1 MSRQGCPLLLVVAA
15 WCSSGIGGGVYA
27 QQWTHSHDDGRS
39 LLNPFSLL
47 HNNDPWRAVELL
59 MSGRGGG
66 QNSDEGGGGGGY
78 FAQPPPQPPSS
89 SQQGGYYYP
98 HIVGG
103 SGGEQLQQQQTP
115 PPSSYNNINRPWDYH
130 YSPQSPWMTQYYGQ
144 TPPITTAPSD
154 RPPPP
159 PVVQQ
164 NNNNF
169 LPRSMCAYPQG
180 LPDHASSSNNFGGGR
195 RRLLQQG
202 GSGGNNKKKN
212 KRKRKRKRKQRQQA
226 TNNNADNS
234 RIIGGSRVPAPLI
247 TFPQQQQPSLSSP
260 PRPPPRRPPFVP
272 PPAPMFSSPSP
283 SFVFQ
288 DQRPPT
294 RTPNKKKPQKK
305 GKKKKNSNSAKQPP
319 RPPPWSSSPHRAQY
333 DDRNY
338 RYYPRRNRRS
348 SHNSFPSPFSSMFN
362 NNLPTSTSYYNPNPL
377 RFMPVIAAQNEDS
390 LSRLAMPWGGR
401 SPMDLIMGDDGRL
414 VVSDDRGGGGP
425 EAVPRAGGEVSTRIL
440 QGEVPQRRDLYP
452 FLVYLDGCGGSV
464 IGPTKVLTAAHC
476 VAGERTRGQIRQG
489 DLAYFG
495 CYKRGVDCSE
505 VIRIASIKAHPDF
518 DIRRSSF
525 RTDNDVAVLTLER
538 PTSSPAVRVATRELG
553 AYYRENNAAVIMGWG
568 TTREG
573 DRGSLANIV
582 RHAELQLV
590 SDEECASRYGAG
602 SLTTN
607 MFCAG
612 GQGKD
617 SCQGDSGGPL
627 IVNPRCGAPGGEVV
641 QLGIVSWGRGCGRL
655 GTPGVYTNLASER
668 IAKFVYDEWRN

>member
-1 MSRQGCPLLLVVAA
+1 MSRQRCPLLLVVAA
-15 WCSSGIGGGVYA
+15 WCSSSIGGGVYA
-27 QQWTHSHDDGRS
+27 HDDGRS
-39 LLNPFSLL
+39 QFFNPFSLL

-78 FAQPPPQPPSS
+78 
-89 SQQGGYYYP
+89 
-98 HIVGG
+98 
-103 SGGEQLQQQQTP
+103 
-115 PPSSYNNINRPWDYH
+115 NRPWDYY

-195 RRLLQQG
+195 RHLLQQG
-202 GSGGNNKKKN
+202 GSGGNNNKKN
-212 KRKRKRKRKQRQQA
+212 KRKRKRRQRQQA

-247 TFPQQQQPSLSSP
+247 TFPQQQQPSSSSP

-272 PPAPMFSSPSP
+272 PPAPMLSSPSP

-305 GKKKKNSNSAKQPP
+305 GKKKGKKKKNSAKQPP
-319 RPPPWSSSPHRAQY
+319 RPPPWSGSPHRAQY

-338 RYYPRRNRRS
+338 GYYPRRNRRS

-401 SPMDLIMGDDGRL
+401 SPMDLIMDDDGRL
-414 VVSDDRGGGGP
+414 VVSDDRGVGGP

-495 CYKRGVDCSE
+495 CYERGVDCSE

-573 DRGSLANIV
+573 DRGSQANIL

>member
-1 MSRQGCPLLLVVAA
+1 MMSRQRCPLLLVVAA
-15 WCSSGIGGGVYA
+15 WCSSSIGGGVYA

-39 LLNPFSLL
+39 QFNPFSLL

-59 MSGRGGG
+59 MSG
-66 QNSDEGGGGGGY
+66 
-78 FAQPPPQPPSS
+78 
-89 SQQGGYYYP
+89 

-144 TPPITTAPSD
+144 TLPITTAPSD

-195 RRLLQQG
+195 RHLLQQG

-212 KRKRKRKRKQRQQA
+212 KRKRTRKRRQRQQA

-247 TFPQQQQPSLSSP
+247 TFPQQQQPSSSSP

-272 PPAPMFSSPSP
+272 PPAPMLSSPSP

-305 GKKKKNSNSAKQPP
+305 GKKKGKKKNNSAKQPP

-338 RYYPRRNRRS
+338 GYYPRRNRRS

-401 SPMDLIMGDDGRL
+401 SPMDLIMDDDGRL
-414 VVSDDRGGGGP
+414 VVSDDRGVGGP

-495 CYKRGVDCSE
+495 CYERGVDCSE

-538 PTSSPAVRVATRELG
+538 PTSSPAVRVANQELG

-573 DRGSLANIV
+573 GKNMANNM
-582 RHAELQLV
+582 RHAEIQLV
-590 SDEECASRYGAG
+590 SDEYCRSKYGSRT
-602 SLTTN
+602 LTRQ

-612 GQGKD
+612 GEGKD

-627 IVNPRCGAPGGEVV
+627 IVNPKCGGDEVV
-641 QLGIVSWGRGCGRL
+641 QLGVVSFGKGCGRM
-655 GTPGVYTNLASER
+655 GFPGVYTNLASEK
-668 IAKFVYDEWRN
+668 IAKFVYDEWRNNN

>member
-1 MSRQGCPLLLVVAA
+1 
-15 WCSSGIGGGVYA
+15 
-27 QQWTHSHDDGRS
+27 
-39 LLNPFSLL
+39 
-47 HNNDPWRAVELL
+47 
-59 MSGRGGG
+59 
-66 QNSDEGGGGGGY
+66 
-78 FAQPPPQPPSS
+78 
-89 SQQGGYYYP
+89 
-98 HIVGG
+98 
-103 SGGEQLQQQQTP
+103 
-115 PPSSYNNINRPWDYH
+115 
-130 YSPQSPWMTQYYGQ
+130 
-144 TPPITTAPSD
+144 
-154 RPPPP
+154 
-159 PVVQQ
+159 
-164 NNNNF
+164 
-169 LPRSMCAYPQG
+169 
-180 LPDHASSSNNFGGGR
+180 
-195 RRLLQQG
+195 
-202 GSGGNNKKKN
+202 
-212 KRKRKRKRKQRQQA
+212 
-226 TNNNADNS
+226 
-234 RIIGGSRVPAPLI
+234 
-247 TFPQQQQPSLSSP
+247 
-260 PRPPPRRPPFVP
+260 
-272 PPAPMFSSPSP
+272 
-283 SFVFQ
+283 
-288 DQRPPT
+288 
-294 RTPNKKKPQKK
+294 
-305 GKKKKNSNSAKQPP
+305 
-319 RPPPWSSSPHRAQY
+319 
-333 DDRNY
+333 
-338 RYYPRRNRRS
+338 
-348 SHNSFPSPFSSMFN
+348 
-362 NNLPTSTSYYNPNPL
+362 
-377 RFMPVIAAQNEDS
+377 
-390 LSRLAMPWGGR
+390 
-401 SPMDLIMGDDGRL
+401 MDLIMDDDGRL
-414 VVSDDRGGGGP
+414 VVSDDRGGGGL

-573 DRGSLANIV
+573 DRGSQANIV

-641 QLGIVSWGRGCGRL
+641 QLPRFLLPVKLFREGILDNQHLVQTLSLSFRL
-655 GTPGVYTNLASER
+655 PLA
-668 IAKFVYDEWRN
+668 KMNC